1 MESRVQKPRYKS
13 NKKEVD
19 EAEEEGN
26 GYIKRNGNGSCG
38 GNCDVVVAN
47 GGAIGGGCRGLQA
60 GRLWVLRWWLVKVNC
75 AA

>member
-19 EAEEEGN
+19 EEEGN

-47 GGAIGGGCRGLQA
+47 AGGPSAAAVEVCRQVVFGCSGGG
-60 GRLWVLRWWLVKVNC
+60 WLR
-75 AA
+75 